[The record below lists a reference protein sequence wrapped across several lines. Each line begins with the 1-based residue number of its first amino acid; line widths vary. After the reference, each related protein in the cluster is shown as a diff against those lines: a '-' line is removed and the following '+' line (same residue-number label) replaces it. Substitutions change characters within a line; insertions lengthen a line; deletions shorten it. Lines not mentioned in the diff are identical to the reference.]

1 MAGVK
6 GKAKKRKPI
15 ERTNK
20 AQSERFIKAAKELGV
35 DETGDAFEHTIN
47 KVLPPKTGKPKPD

>member
-1 MAGVK
+1 MAGEK
-6 GKAKKRKPI
+6 GKRKKRKPI

-35 DETGDAFEHTIN
+35 DESGQAFERAMN
-47 KVLPPKTGKPKPD
+47 KVLPLKTGRTKPG